1 MLIILIKFYKGLF
14 ILNNLFDQIITNK
27 KSFSKQHSIFADYVL
42 KHSKEI
48 AFLSIAGVSKQSSV
62 SSATIVRFC
71 RTLGFKGYTEFSKL
85 IQQSLQ
91 SDLTAFN
98 RFKLKNVMGDYKE
111 ESPEPKSIYHKL
123 LRQEINNTANL
134 LESIHKENYIKCL
147 DLMLKADRFCVSGSL
162 AASTLALYLGQNLS
176 KINHQTDIIQHSGIP
191 AFAALEKITKDSVV
205 FLLSFP
211 RYPQETI
218 TFGRIAQKRGAH
230 VIAITDTPMSPLVD
244 ISEISLYIP
253 VNLLPFGESYT
264 APIAF
269 LTVLCSEFSDR
280 LPDQVLKNLQ
290 KYDEY
295 TTEVQSFKNK

>member
-14 ILNNLFDQIITNK
+14 ILKNLFDQIITNK
-27 KSFSKQHSIFADYVL
+27 DSFSKQHSIFADYVL

-48 AFLSIAGVSKQSSV
+48 AFLSIADVSKQSSV

-71 RTLGFKGYTEFSKL
+71 RTLGFKGYTEFAKL

-290 KYDEY
+290 RYDEY
-295 TTEVQSFKNK
+295 TTEAQSFKNK

>member
-1 MLIILIKFYKGLF
+1 MK
-14 ILNNLFDQIITNK
+14 NLFDQIIANK
-27 KSFSKQHSIFADYVL
+27 DTFSKQHSIFADFVL

-48 AFLSIAGVSKQSSV
+48 AFMPIAEVSRQSSV

-71 RTLGFKGYTEFSKL
+71 RTLGFKGYTEFAKL

-98 RFKLKNVMGDYKE
+98 RFKLKKFMGDYKE
-111 ESPEPKSIYHKL
+111 ETREPQSMYHKL
-123 LRQEINNTANL
+123 LQQEISNTAKL
-134 LESIHKENYIKCL
+134 LESIHQENYNKCL
-147 DLMLKADRFCVSGSL
+147 NLMLKADRFCVSGSL
-162 AASTLALYLGQNLS
+162 AASSLALYLGQNLS
-176 KINHQTDIIQHSGIP
+176 KINHQTDIIQHSDILS
-191 AFAALEKITKDSVV
+191 FAALEKTTKDSVV

-211 RYPQETI
+211 RYPKETI
-218 TFGRIAQKRGAH
+218 QIGKIAQKRGAH
-230 VIAITDTPMSPLVD
+230 VIAITDTPMSPLAD
-244 ISEISLYIP
+244 LSEISLYIP

-290 KYDEY
+290 RYDEY
-295 TTEVQSFKNK
+295 TTDMQSFKNK

>member
-1 MLIILIKFYKGLF
+1 MF
-14 ILNNLFDQIITNK
+14 ILKNLFDQIITNK
-27 KSFSKQHSIFADYVL
+27 DSFPKQHSIFADYVL

-48 AFLSIAGVSKQSSV
+48 AFLSIADVSKQSSV

-71 RTLGFKGYTEFSKL
+71 RTLGFKGYTEFAKL

-290 KYDEY
+290 RYDEY
-295 TTEVQSFKNK
+295 TTEAQSFKNK